1 MLKLSLLLTDTIQPI
16 AEKSV
21 DEFARLD
28 PLGVGM
34 VLVAMIVVFTV
45 LISLL
50 LFFKFTAKL
59 HTSGIKSLRRKRKP
73 IESHNIEDENPS
85 GETLAAISLA
95 LYLYEKELQGV
106 ENATITIKNIS
117 KRYSPWSS
125 KLHGLRSW
133 PNK

>member
-16 AEKSV
+16 VGKSA

-28 PLGVGM
+28 PYGAGM
-34 VLVAMIVVFTV
+34 VMVAMIVVFSV
-45 LISLL
+45 LMSLL
-50 LFFKFTAKL
+50 LFFKFTSKL
-59 HTSGIKSLRRKRKP
+59 HTSGIKSLLRKRKP
-73 IESHNIEDENPS
+73 IESLNIEDENPS

-133 PNK
+133 PK